1 MVDAADSKSAACKG
15 VLVQVRPGAP
25 TLIIHLE
32 LSFFSLYNPT
42 NQQNFGNMFM
52 KIKLIFTLSI
62 LALSLA
68 SCKTKKTDDEMIV
81 PAAVLYNAGKEHLE
95 KGDYKKA
102 AEEFEK
108 VYYQHPGA
116 SITPQAELMEAY
128 SLFLSSRYA
137 EAVDVLNIFINIH
150 PMNEDIAYAHYLKGL
165 SEYMQIS
172 RSELD
177 QSVTERT
184 QKAFGELINRFPNTK
199 YAIDA
204 KLKMDLIEDHLAG
217 NEMYTGRY
225 YLTVYNPIAA
235 ISRLQNVIKNYP
247 TTSHVPEALYR
258 MVEAYMMLGIEDEAR
273 KYASVLGHNYNN
285 SKWYKRAYKLI
296 K

>member
-1 MVDAADSKSAACKG
+1 
-15 VLVQVRPGAP
+15 
-25 TLIIHLE
+25 
-32 LSFFSLYNPT
+32 
-42 NQQNFGNMFM
+42 M
-52 KIKLIFTLSI
+52 KMKLIFTLSI
-62 LALSLA
+62 LTFILTG
-68 SCKTKKTDDEMIV
+68 CKNKKADDETV
-81 PAAVLYNAGKEHLE
+81 LPATLVYNTGKEYMDR
-95 KGDYKKA
+95 GDYKKA

-116 SITPQAELMEAY
+116 SITPQAELMESYA
-128 SLFLSSRYA
+128 LFLSGRY
-137 EAVDVLNIFINIH
+137 EDSVDVLNIFINIH
-150 PMNEDIAYAHYLKGL
+150 PMHEDIAYAYYLRGL

-184 QKAFGELINRFPNTK
+184 QKAFNELITRFPNTK
-199 YAIDA
+199 YAVDA

-225 YLTVYNPIAA
+225 YLIVYNPIAA
-235 ISRLQNVIKNYP
+235 IGRLQNVLKNYP

-258 MVEAYMMLGIEDEAR
+258 MTEAYMMLGIKEEAT
-273 KYASVLGHNYNN
+273 KYASVLGHNYND